1 MASKPP
7 WPSPGDAQGRWAG
20 LSLKTGKNRNV
31 AKWTKGQS
39 GNPGGRPRE
48 VGELRVVARQRT
60 HEALDTLAE
69 IMGDPKAPAAARVSA
84 ACAILDRGFGRPTQ
98 VLAGDPDG
106 DPIRTE
112 TEIDDRELARKI
124 ALILSRADRALNGA
138 GGIPCLKP
146 ATARPACL
154 RR

>member
-1 MASKPP
+1 M
-7 WPSPGDAQGRWAG
+7 
-20 LSLKTGKNRNV
+20 

-98 VLAGDPDG
+98 TTELSGADG
-106 DPIRTE
+106 GPLKVE
-112 TEIDDRELARKI
+112 EALSDRELARRV
-124 ALILSRADRALNGA
+124 ALILTSADCALNGNDTLLLCA
-138 GGIPCLKP
+138 S
-146 ATARPACL
+146 AEA
-154 RR
+154 